1 MSKEVWRD
9 IEGYEGKYQVSNK
22 GRVKSL
28 NYHRSGKEVILKQCK
43 SKDGYLKVCLF
54 KNGKETTFSVHR
66 IVALAF
72 INNYNNCP
80 EINHKDEDKTNN
92 CVENLEWCDRKYN
105 VNYGSAIE
113 KMVQTRKLRKKILC
127 IETNQ
132 IFNSCRDAGKS
143 VNVDHGNISKC
154 ANGIY
159 ETSAGYHWKYILED

>member
-1 MSKEVWRD
+1 MTKEVWKD
-9 IEGYEGKYQVSNK
+9 IEGYEGVYQVSNK
-22 GRVKSL
+22 RRVKSL
-28 NYHRSGKEVILKQCK
+28 SYHHSGKEGILKQCK

-54 KNGKETTFSVHR
+54 KNGKQTTFSVHR
-66 IVALAF
+66 IVASAF
-72 INNYNNCP
+72 INNYNNYP